1 MSSEHGLLSPIPALQ
16 VPYLHQ
22 RSTQHS
28 GNPEE
33 HDSVCVCVCVFVCLT
48 GSASPAGDVTGVVV
62 GQDLSRG
69 GQGGQLDLG
78 VESSIRGQAQQSD
91 VPPEEDRKEL

>member
-1 MSSEHGLLSPIPALQ
+1 MYCTPILIMNQVGLF
-16 VPYLHQ
+16 
-22 RSTQHS
+22 
-28 GNPEE
+28 
-33 HDSVCVCVCVFVCLT
+33 VFELT
-48 GSASPAGDVTGVVV
+48 GSASPAGDVTDVLV